1 MAILDAVQEVGT
13 DGRTER
19 NRMRE
24 IAASPLRETLERN
37 VLPTSMRSGT
47 NIQPIEVLWGDNNV
61 LSLRSRTPCALIYKN
76 LFDDEGE
83 EIIPR
88 AWRP

>member
-1 MAILDAVQEVGT
+1 
-13 DGRTER
+13 
-19 NRMRE
+19 
-24 IAASPLRETLERN
+24 
-37 VLPTSMRSGT
+37 MRSGT